1 MKKWFRFFSL
11 SFFSD
16 KAAKEGAKRGYT
28 NFFLALILA
37 FAFLWVGY
45 IGADMLPFSMQYNRS
60 HDFVATVHT
69 LLANP
74 DAQKRIDVE
83 IEDGILK
90 AKKYGG
96 EYREALLVNSFEN
109 QSDRQD
115 YSVNG
120 YNVVIDSR
128 PADALAEVEAYC
140 VSNDGQNIVI
150 SYQEYLSLSA
160 VAKMNFDFKLKY
172 TGNELELSDETV
184 ESYRAYLV
192 ELNEE
197 QRQSVDKL
205 DGQLREEKITKLEYN
220 REIYKLYFTNY
231 YPEITNY
238 ESSSNV
244 PLLRNYYYH
253 QYIRNG
259 ESKYL
264 FIFDDYLAASFET
277 RGGNVVSFYGFYSN
291 LADGSLIAEGAGQEV
306 ASKAADSFIKDCF
319 NAMLPINAY
328 AYAMNIFSFIPFIAL
343 MPMVVALLAYS
354 ILKLRGIESIT
365 SFGGV
370 FKIIGSFAWFSA
382 FASAL
387 LTVMLSFFVKR
398 SLLAM
403 LPLVL
408 FFISLAVRSIIFAV
422 NEAKS
427 YTKQLEQ
434 EELANTEV

>member
-1 MKKWFRFFSL
+1 
-11 SFFSD
+11 
-16 KAAKEGAKRGYT
+16 
-28 NFFLALILA
+28 
-37 FAFLWVGY
+37 
-45 IGADMLPFSMQYNRS
+45 
-60 HDFVATVHT
+60 
-69 LLANP
+69 
-74 DAQKRIDVE
+74 
-83 IEDGILK
+83 
-90 AKKYGG
+90 
-96 EYREALLVNSFEN
+96 
-109 QSDRQD
+109 
-115 YSVNG
+115 
-120 YNVVIDSR
+120 
-128 PADALAEVEAYC
+128 
-140 VSNDGQNIVI
+140 
-150 SYQEYLSLSA
+150 
-160 VAKMNFDFKLKY
+160 MNFDFKLKY

-370 FKIIGSFAWFSA
+370 FKIIGSFVWFSA